1 MPRPTRPLHG
11 ESAESRMRAR
21 RQQLL
26 DQAFA
31 LSAKDGWRK
40 LSIHQ
45 LCTQAG
51 LNKRYFYESF
61 DSLDA
66 LGAALVDDLA
76 ERLIRIGQEAV
87 MQGVQ
92 QGLETADLAR
102 YVLDDCITWLT
113 EEPARVRL
121 LFSSAADNPRA
132 LAQRKAVIR
141 KMAQTLSA
149 FSVEYHQAGGPL
161 PIAHVGS
168 ALLVGGTIEAIMA
181 WLDGGIA
188 ISRDELVE
196 DIACFWVAAGDGAIA
211 LTRRRRG
218 EELAGQ

>member
-1 MPRPTRPLHG
+1 MSQPTRPFHG
-11 ESAESRMRAR
+11 ESAESRVRIR

-26 DQAFA
+26 DQAYA
-31 LSAKDGWRK
+31 MIVSDGLRK

-45 LCTQAG
+45 LCTRAG

-61 DSLDA
+61 ENLDA

-76 ERLIRIGQEAV
+76 ERLINTGQLAV
-87 MQGVQ
+87 MRGIQ
-92 QGLETADLAR
+92 QGLDTPALAR

-113 EEPARVRL
+113 EEPSRVRL
-121 LFSSAADNPRA
+121 LFSSAAENPQA
-132 LAQRKAVIR
+132 LAQRKAVIGR
-141 KMAQTLSA
+141 MAQTLSA

-168 ALLVGGTIEAIMA
+168 ALLVGGTIEAIMT
-181 WLDGGIA
+181 WLDEGIA

-196 DIACFWVAAGDGAIA
+196 DLACFWVAVGDGAIA
-211 LTRRRRG
+211 LSKRRG
-218 EELAGQ
+218 EAPSGQ